1 MDIPGSLA
9 AYCGVGWHGW
19 MDGLDATCHPSSV
32 FIHGPLLTGREKARD
47 GAGVCPS
54 GAHSNVYSIHPSK
67 RHRSRITHSANS
79 KASGSEKK
87 VPAAFGPPTWPV
99 HTSNVVVMQ
108 LNSPGRGNRQPAHDP
123 KKVCA
128 AAAPG
133 PKSQGPRTSTGM
145 APNQPT
151 TPACPFCAPMGIRR
165 RPPPTLRETRCVRG
179 AAAAAWLWL

>member
-99 HTSNVVVMQ
+99 HVQRCRHAIELARAREPPASARPEKSLCCCCTGAQ
-108 LNSPGRGNRQPAHDP
+108 KPG
-123 KKVCA
+123 
-128 AAAPG
+128 
-133 PKSQGPRTSTGM
+133 SQNFHRHGS
-145 APNQPT
+145 QPT
-151 TPACPFCAPMGIRR
+151 HHARLSPLRANGHPAQAPTDA
-165 RPPPTLRETRCVRG
+165 P
-179 AAAAAWLWL
+179 